1 MHPQIDKKRFFPVVC
16 IIAAVLILVSVSLES
31 VQAAVEGTDAF
42 FSKQFDWLFVA
53 SNLAAFIFSLW
64 IAFGPYAKVK
74 LGGEDAKPE
83 YSKFSWIA
91 MMFTTSCSAG
101 LIVFGFIE
109 TTIYSSTAVPFH
121 AEPFS
126 IEAYEY
132 AAMYTHYH
140 WGLNAW
146 SLYVPASVAVGYML
160 YNRRQS
166 QISMSSACS
175 PLLKSGCN
183 RLSGCLIDIF
193 GTFGAIAA
201 PVTSMGLGMPLLTL
215 LLAAL
220 QYTVFRPED
229 LLALLSRIMP
239 DEVLPLFSD
248 FLQKAYQKSGAAII
262 SLSAL
267 TAAWSAS
274 RGIYGISKGLS
285 AVLDVPETRSYLRL
299 RLLCLFYMLLFVLG
313 LVLTLLF
320 HVFGQRLLALLTR
333 KGLPLAGILSFLLE
347 HLQLYSFLL
356 LTALFSLLYLAL
368 PDRRQRLSAV
378 FPGALAAAG
387 AWLLFSALFSVY
399 VNHFAKGLAL
409 YGSLT
414 TMVLTMLWVYACVS
428 IVFYGA
434 FLNRLLLRL
443 RTGA

>member
-1 MHPQIDKKRFFPVVC
+1 MKLPESFDRAMRDLRRAQIPVY
-16 IIAAVLILVSVSLES
+16 AGNA
-31 VQAAVEGTDAF
+31 AF
-42 FSKQFDWLFVA
+42 FLV
-53 SNLAAFIFSLW
+53 
-64 IAFGPYAKVK
+64 
-74 LGGEDAKPE
+74 
-83 YSKFSWIA
+83 
-91 MMFTTSCSAG
+91 
-101 LIVFGFIE
+101 
-109 TTIYSSTAVPFH
+109 
-121 AEPFS
+121 
-126 IEAYEY
+126 
-132 AAMYTHYH
+132 
-140 WGLNAW
+140 
-146 SLYVPASVAVGYML
+146 
-160 YNRRQS
+160 
-166 QISMSSACS
+166 
-175 PLLKSGCN
+175 
-183 RLSGCLIDIF
+183 LSFL
-193 GTFGAIAA
+193 
-201 PVTSMGLGMPLLTL
+201 PLLTL

-320 HVFGQRLLALLTR
+320 HVFGQRLLALL
-333 KGLPLAGILSFLLE
+333 AGMLSFLLE

>member
-1 MHPQIDKKRFFPVVC
+1 MKLPESFDRAMRDLRRAQIPVY
-16 IIAAVLILVSVSLES
+16 AGNA
-31 VQAAVEGTDAF
+31 AF
-42 FSKQFDWLFVA
+42 FLV
-53 SNLAAFIFSLW
+53 
-64 IAFGPYAKVK
+64 
-74 LGGEDAKPE
+74 
-83 YSKFSWIA
+83 
-91 MMFTTSCSAG
+91 
-101 LIVFGFIE
+101 
-109 TTIYSSTAVPFH
+109 
-121 AEPFS
+121 
-126 IEAYEY
+126 
-132 AAMYTHYH
+132 
-140 WGLNAW
+140 
-146 SLYVPASVAVGYML
+146 
-160 YNRRQS
+160 
-166 QISMSSACS
+166 
-175 PLLKSGCN
+175 
-183 RLSGCLIDIF
+183 LSFL
-193 GTFGAIAA
+193 
-201 PVTSMGLGMPLLTL
+201 PLLTL

-333 KGLPLAGILSFLLE
+333 KGLPLAGML
-347 HLQLYSFLL
+347 SFLL